1 MPVIKPCYLTS
12 VETTF
17 NGGAVSIHKGTQAP
31 VEVDIS
37 LSFQEERVLVRQDLY
52 ETDDTTEEHF
62 GYYKDGQAGGAIKTD
77 QQQAQGLTAKAI
89 ELLDFVDKSTGG

>member
-1 MPVIKPCYLTS
+1 MNGLVIPRDASQQINEGLL
-12 VETTF
+12 VDE
-17 NGGAVSIHKGTQAP
+17 NRNWNNLNKG
-31 VEVDIS
+31 
-37 LSFQEERVLVRQDLY
+37 DLMF
-52 ETDDTTEEHF
+52 F